1 MGRTLRGR
9 HLLSVRDLSPQE
21 IRQVLD
27 LAHHLKREHRA
38 GIRHEVLTGKAV
50 ALLFEKPSLRT
61 RVTFEVG
68 VRQLGGYSVYL
79 APQDVQ
85 LGVRET
91 VPDVARNLSR
101 WVDGIVARVNRHA
114 ALVELAEAAAVPVIN
129 ALSDFEHPCQALGD
143 LLTLEERF
151 GGFSGIRAAWVG
163 DGNNVCHS
171 FLLAA
176 SRVGLSVAVATPPG
190 YAPDPDVVAEAQA
203 EARRW
208 GASVRVLT
216 DPHEAVA
223 GAQVVYTDVWASMG
237 QEAQR
242 EERRRA
248 FQGFQVNRQ
257 LLDRAD
263 PEAVVLHCLPAH
275 RGEEITDEVL
285 DGPQSAVLDQ
295 AENRL
300 HAQKAVLALVL

>member
-1 MGRTLRGR
+1 MGQTLRGR

-21 IRQVLD
+21 VRQVLD

-38 GIRHEVLTGKAV
+38 GIRHEILAGKAV

-176 SRVGLSVAVATPPG
+176 ARVGLSVAVATPPG

-216 DPHEAVA
+216 DPREAVA
-223 GAQVVYTDVWASMG
+223 GAHVVYTDVWTSMG

-248 FQGFQVNRQ
+248 FQGFQVNQ
-257 LLDRAD
+257 KLLDAAD
-263 PEAVVLHCLPAH
+263 PQAVVLHCLPAH

-285 DGPQSAVLDQ
+285 DGPRSVVLDQ

>member
-1 MGRTLRGR
+1 MSRSLRGR
-9 HLLSVRDLSPQE
+9 HLLSIRDLSAQE
-21 IRQVLD
+21 VRQVLD

-38 GIRHEVLTGKAV
+38 GIRHELLAGKAV

-68 VRQLGGYSVYL
+68 VRQLGGFSLYL

-85 LGVRET
+85 LGVREA

-114 ALVELAEAAAVPVIN
+114 TLEELAQAAGVPVIN
-129 ALSDFEHPCQALGD
+129 ALSDQEHPCQALGD
-143 LLTLEERF
+143 LLTVEERF
-151 GGFSGIRAAWVG
+151 GRFAGVRAAWVG

-176 SRVGLSVAVATPPG
+176 ARVGLSVTVATPSG
-190 YAPDPDVVAEAQA
+190 YAPDPAVVADAQA
-203 EARRW
+203 QGRRW
-208 GASVRVLT
+208 GAEVRVVT
-216 DPHEAVA
+216 DPKAAVE
-223 GAQVVYTDVWASMG
+223 GAHVVYTDVWTSMG
-237 QEAQR
+237 QEA
-242 EERRRA
+242 ERDTRLRA
-248 FQGFQVNRQ
+248 FQGFQVNQ
-257 LLDRAD
+257 ELLRAAD
-263 PEAVVLHCLPAH
+263 PDAVVLHCLPAH

-285 DGPQSAVLDQ
+285 DGPQSLVLDQ

-300 HAQKAVLALVL
+300 HAQKAVLSLVL

>member
-129 ALSDFEHPCQALGD
+129 ALSDFEHPC
-143 LLTLEERF
+143 
-151 GGFSGIRAAWVG
+151 
-163 DGNNVCHS
+163 
-171 FLLAA
+171 
-176 SRVGLSVAVATPPG
+176 
-190 YAPDPDVVAEAQA
+190 
-203 EARRW
+203 
-208 GASVRVLT
+208 
-216 DPHEAVA
+216 
-223 GAQVVYTDVWASMG
+223 
-237 QEAQR
+237 
-242 EERRRA
+242 
-248 FQGFQVNRQ
+248 
-257 LLDRAD
+257 
-263 PEAVVLHCLPAH
+263 HCLLYTSPSP
-275 RGEEITDEVL
+275 RD
-285 DGPQSAVLDQ
+285 S
-295 AENRL
+295 
-300 HAQKAVLALVL
+300 

>member
-1 MGRTLRGR
+1 MGHTLRGR

-38 GIRHEVLTGKAV
+38 GIRHEVLKGKAV

-151 GGFSGIRAAWVG
+151 GGLSGIRAAWVG

-208 GASVRVLT
+208 GASVRILT
-216 DPHEAVA
+216 DPREAVA
-223 GAQVVYTDVWASMG
+223 GAQVVYTDVWTSMG

-248 FQGFQVNRQ
+248 FQGCQVTRH
-257 LLDRAD
+257 LLDWAD
-263 PEAVVLHCLPAH
+263 PQAVVLHCL
-275 RGEEITDEVL
+275 
-285 DGPQSAVLDQ
+285 
-295 AENRL
+295 
-300 HAQKAVLALVL
+300 

>member
-1 MGRTLRGR
+1 
-9 HLLSVRDLSPQE
+9 
-21 IRQVLD
+21 
-27 LAHHLKREHRA
+27 
-38 GIRHEVLTGKAV
+38 
-50 ALLFEKPSLRT
+50 
-61 RVTFEVG
+61 
-68 VRQLGGYSVYL
+68 
-79 APQDVQ
+79 
-85 LGVRET
+85 
-91 VPDVARNLSR
+91 
-101 WVDGIVARVNRHA
+101 
-114 ALVELAEAAAVPVIN
+114 
-129 ALSDFEHPCQALGD
+129 
-143 LLTLEERF
+143 
-151 GGFSGIRAAWVG
+151 
-163 DGNNVCHS
+163 
-171 FLLAA
+171 
-176 SRVGLSVAVATPPG
+176 
-190 YAPDPDVVAEAQA
+190 VVAEAQA

-208 GASVRVLT
+208 GASVQVLT

-223 GAQVVYTDVWASMG
+223 GAHVVYTDVWASMG

-263 PEAVVLHCLPAH
+263 PQAVVLHCLPAH

>member
-1 MGRTLRGR
+1 MGHTLRGR

-38 GIRHEVLTGKAV
+38 GIRHEVLKGKAV

-151 GGFSGIRAAWVG
+151 GGLSGIRAAWVG

-208 GASVRVLT
+208 GASVRILT
-216 DPHEAVA
+216 DPREAVA
-223 GAQVVYTDVWASMG
+223 GAQVVYTDVWTSMG

-257 LLDRAD
+257 LLEWAD
-263 PEAVVLHCLPAH
+263 PQAVVLHCLPAH

-285 DGPQSAVLDQ
+285 DGPQSVVLDQ

>member
-151 GGFSGIRAAWVG
+151 GGLSGIRAAWVG

-248 FQGFQVNRQ
+248 FQGFQVNRR

>member
-21 IRQVLD
+21 VRQVLD

-208 GASVRVLT
+208 GASVQVLT

-223 GAQVVYTDVWASMG
+223 GAHVVYTDVWASMG

-263 PEAVVLHCLPAH
+263 PQAVVLHCLPAH

>member
-248 FQGFQVNRQ
+248 FQGFQVNRR

>member
-38 GIRHEVLTGKAV
+38 GIRHEVLTGRAV

-114 ALVELAEAAAVPVIN
+114 ALAELAEAAAVPVIN

-190 YAPDPDVVAEAQA
+190 YAPDPEVVAEAQA

-208 GASVRVLT
+208 GASVQVLT

-223 GAQVVYTDVWASMG
+223 GAHVVYTDVWASMG

-263 PEAVVLHCLPAH
+263 PQAVVLHCLPAH

>member
-1 MGRTLRGR
+1 MSRGLRGR
-9 HLLSVRDLSPQE
+9 DLLSVQDLTAEEVRE
-21 IRQVLD
+21 ILD
-27 LAHHLKREHRA
+27 LARHLKREHRA
-38 GIRHEVLTGKAV
+38 GLSHELLRGKTV

-68 VRQLGGYSVYL
+68 MRQLGGYAVYL

-85 LGVRET
+85 LGVREA
-91 VPDVARNLSR
+91 VPDVARNLAR

-114 ALVELAEAAAVPVIN
+114 TLVELAEAATVPVVN

-143 LLTLEERF
+143 LVTVQEKVGTL
-151 GGFSGIRAAWVG
+151 SGVRAAWVG

-176 SRVGLSVAVATPPG
+176 SRVGMRVTVATPPG
-190 YAPDPDVVAEAQA
+190 YGPDPAVVAAAQA
-203 EARRW
+203 EAARW
-208 GASVRVLT
+208 GGQVQVLT
-216 DPHEAVA
+216 DPVQAVA
-223 GAQVVYTDVWASMG
+223 GAQVVYTDVWTSMG
-237 QEAQR
+237 QEAER
-242 EERRRA
+242 EERKRA
-248 FQGFQVNRQ
+248 FRAYQVNAE
-257 LLDRAD
+257 LLSHAD
-263 PEAVVLHCLPAH
+263 SQAVVLHCLPAH

-300 HAQKAVLALVL
+300 HVQKAVLSCVL

>member
-190 YAPDPDVVAEAQA
+190 YAPDPEVVAEAQA

-208 GASVRVLT
+208 GASVQVLT

-223 GAQVVYTDVWASMG
+223 GAHVVYTDVWASMG

-263 PEAVVLHCLPAH
+263 PQAVVLHCLPAH